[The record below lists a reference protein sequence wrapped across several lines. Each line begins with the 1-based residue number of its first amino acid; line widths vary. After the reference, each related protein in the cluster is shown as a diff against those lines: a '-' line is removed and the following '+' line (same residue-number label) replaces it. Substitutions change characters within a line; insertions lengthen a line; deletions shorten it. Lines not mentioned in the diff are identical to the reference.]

1 MLPWMK
7 ANDFSL
13 RIPRMRSCQKSRHC
27 LESIPTAL
35 QHLDLNISIKFV
47 TILGALKLYAPSIV
61 GGMQGFKKTL

>member
-1 MLPWMK
+1 
-7 ANDFSL
+7 
-13 RIPRMRSCQKSRHC
+13 MRSCQKSRHC